1 MLSNPPPARSA
12 AGAPAA
18 GPGAPALLAGL
29 LALAASAGPAAWI
42 ARPGTAQAVNLI
54 PRLARPQGLV
64 LLEERD
70 VRGGK
75 QATGVYAVEVDP
87 RQPGLRRIKVWEEMP
102 DDVKVRSETIR
113 CTPETPMRI
122 TSDGRHLILLTLNP
136 GGQITPGN
144 RLHHLI
150 WWASCFPE
158 QAGRDPATLG
168 AVARQLGYSGHV
180 VESREVLPGAP
191 R

>member
-1 MLSNPPPARSA
+1 MLSNPLPARSVA
-12 AGAPAA
+12 ASPAGGRGAP
-18 GPGAPALLAGL
+18 APALLAGL
-29 LALAASAGPAAWI
+29 LALGATAWL
-42 ARPGTAQAVNLI
+42 APVGAQGVNLI
-54 PRLARPQGLV
+54 PRLARPQGLM

-87 RQPGLRRIKVWEEMP
+87 RDPGLRRIKVWEELP

-136 GGQITPGN
+136 GGQISPGN
-144 RLHHLI
+144 RLHHMI

-158 QAGRDPATLG
+158 QAGRDPATLA

-180 VESREVLPGAP
+180 VESREVLPGSP